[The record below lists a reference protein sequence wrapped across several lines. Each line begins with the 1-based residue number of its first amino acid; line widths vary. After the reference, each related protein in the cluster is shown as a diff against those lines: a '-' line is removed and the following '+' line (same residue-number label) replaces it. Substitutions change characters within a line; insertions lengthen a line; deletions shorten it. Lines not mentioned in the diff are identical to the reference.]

1 MAAGEF
7 TPPSLG
13 AWPVSVIDAHDEAI
27 TPRKNLAF
35 LDDAEQTPQPNA
47 EQIKR
52 LTLEFEAADKALLWQ
67 TTKLN
72 FEKGRILCDLKE
84 LLLEQKRGAWQAWLD
99 GRSQAPPSNGRG
111 LNRSLPHRP
120 AT

>member
-7 TPPSLG
+7 MPPNLG
-13 AWPVSVIDAHDEAI
+13 ASPVSVIDAHDEAI

-35 LDDAEQTPQPNA
+35 LDDAEQTLQPNA

-67 TTKLN
+67 TKKLN

-99 GRSQAPPSNGRG
+99 D
-111 LNRSLPHRP
+111 H
-120 AT
+120 